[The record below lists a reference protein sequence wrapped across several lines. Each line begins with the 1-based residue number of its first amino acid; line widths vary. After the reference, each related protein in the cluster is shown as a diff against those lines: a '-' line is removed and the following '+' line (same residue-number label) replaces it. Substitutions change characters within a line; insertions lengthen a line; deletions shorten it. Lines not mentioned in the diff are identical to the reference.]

1 MPQHPALP
9 KATLHVKQSDE
20 QSQDH
25 MMQAVDAA
33 VHWSSALTPRL
44 DHGMPLVSQFASL

>member
-1 MPQHPALP
+1 
-9 KATLHVKQSDE
+9 
-20 QSQDH
+20 

-44 DHGMPLVSQFASL
+44 GRGMPLVSHFAIL